1 MAGHPA
7 SVSVPSE
14 PSLGRSGRLA
24 FAGIVIGGA
33 ILAGSDVFPLFFYVP
48 YVPVAA
54 LLVVR
59 RPANAVS
66 WLLLVVSLGF
76 AMTNSWALDI
86 AALERGTPT
95 ARDAVLAWVLS
106 WSGLAFTLLGL
117 LGLMLVFPT
126 GRFRQGTAGIR
137 ARLLVWVGVPPR
149 R

>member
-24 FAGIVIGGA
+24 LAGIVIGGA
-33 ILAGSDVFPLFFYVP
+33 ILAGSDVFPLFFYVS

-66 WLLLVVSLGF
+66 WLLLVVSLKF
-76 AMTNSWALDI
+76 DPEVVAEIVAT
-86 AALERGTPT
+86 AAAST
-95 ARDAVLAWVLS
+95 ATC
-106 WSGLAFTLLGL
+106 SGS
-117 LGLMLVFPT
+117 
-126 GRFRQGTAGIR
+126 RC
-137 ARLLVWVGVPPR
+137 R